1 MIRWVIMTESFEE
14 DLGKYTYIDLPQVKD
29 YLSISSNTQNARL
42 SNIIFY
48 ATGVIEHYIGQ
59 ELLANDYVE
68 IFDGGKS
75 SVFTSRLPLNNV
87 YQVTEFNGTEHQM
100 LNDPTTI
107 GTPVTMVTDEF
118 DFAFIGNGQLT
129 TRIKNFGVSSL
140 ELGTADYLSA
150 DSVPETI
157 KMYEGDFTIEMFVRI
172 DEATI
177 QDNVIFAINT
187 DASNYMKFSMS
198 NQYGLAFESNVAGI
212 STIVQGANTSI
223 ETQQF
228 NKRKW
233 AHVAISRKL
242 DDEKLYLHYNGN
254 TIADASYAESNLTFT
269 SNVQIGTTFKGY
281 IDELRV
287 MNKAMYSSN
296 FTPPTNRFRTDDDTV
311 LLVHFDGKQG
321 ATSVYDVHGAA
332 NDYSFSRDHGEIT
345 RESQAGTVK
354 GGIKRSYPSMTLSGP
369 ATFQGYPSGVR
380 VSYRAGYENNTV
392 PYDIQMATL
401 DFIKLLYKQDQDKKG
416 FTFEGESGDKYPLA
430 GSFPPHIKRILD
442 MYRIIM

>member
-1 MIRWVIMTESFEE
+1 MTESFEE

-107 GTPVTMVTDEF
+107 GTPVTTVTDEF

-223 ETQQF
+223 EAQQF

-392 PYDIQMATL
+392 PYDVQMATL

>member
-1 MIRWVIMTESFEE
+1 MTERFEE
-14 DLGKYTYIDLPQVKD
+14 DLGKYTYVDLAQVKD

-87 YQVTEFNGTEHQM
+87 YQITEFNGVEHQT
-100 LNDPTTI
+100 LNDCTTI
-107 GTPVTMVTDEF
+107 GTPVINVTDEF
-118 DFAFIGNGQLT
+118 SFNFIGNGQLT

-140 ELGTADYLSA
+140 ELGSSDYLLA
-150 DSVPETI
+150 ATVPETM
-157 KMYEGDFTIEMFVRI
+157 KMYEGDFTIETFVRI
-172 DEATI
+172 DEATL
-177 QDNVIFAINT
+177 QDNVVFAINT

-198 NQYGLAFESNVAGI
+198 NQYGLSFESNVAGV

-223 ETQQF
+223 ETQEF

-254 TIADASYAESNLTFT
+254 TIADASYAEANLTFS

-287 MNKAMYSSN
+287 TNKARYTAN
-296 FTPPTNRFRTDDDTV
+296 FTPPTNRFRPDDDTV
-311 LLVHFDGKQG
+311 LLIHFEGKQG
-321 ATSVYDVHGAA
+321 ARSVYDVHGAV
-332 NDYSFSRDHGEIT
+332 NDYTFSKDHGEII

-354 GGIKRSYPSMTLSGP
+354 GGIKRSYPSMTLQGP
-369 ATFQGYPSGVR
+369 AAFQGYPSGVR

-416 FTFEGESGDKYPLA
+416 FSFEGEAGDKYPLA

>member
-1 MIRWVIMTESFEE
+1 MTERFEE
-14 DLGKYTYIDLPQVKD
+14 DLGKYTYVNLAQVKD

-42 SNIIFY
+42 SNIISY
-48 ATGVIEHYIGQ
+48 ATGVIEHYIGH

-87 YQVTEFNGTEHQM
+87 YQVTEFNGVEHQV
-100 LNDPTTI
+100 LNDCTTI
-107 GTPVTMVTDEF
+107 GTPVTKITDQF
-118 DFAFIGNGQLT
+118 NFGFVGNGQLT

-140 ELGTADYLSA
+140 ELGTSDYLVA
-150 DSVPETI
+150 TTVPETM
-157 KMYEGDFTIEMFVRI
+157 KLYEGDFTIETFVRI
-172 DEATI
+172 DEATLRN
-177 QDNVIFAINT
+177 NVIFAINT
-187 DASNYMKFSMS
+187 DASNYLKFSMA
-198 NQYGLAFESNVAGI
+198 NQYGLSFESNI
-212 STIVQGANTSI
+212 SGVSTVVQGANTSI
-223 ETQQF
+223 EAQQF
-228 NKRKW
+228 TKRKW

-254 TIADASYAESNLTFT
+254 TIANASYSVSNLTFT
-269 SNVQIGTTFKGY
+269 SNVEIGTTFKGY

-287 MNKAMYSSN
+287 SNKARYTAN
-296 FTPPTNRFRTDDDTV
+296 FTPPTNRFRPDDDTV

-321 ATSVYDVHGAA
+321 AKNVYDVHGAVS
-332 NDYSFSRDHGEIT
+332 DYTFSRDHGEIL
-345 RESQAGTVK
+345 RENLAGSVK
-354 GGIKRSYPSMTLSGP
+354 GGIKRSYPSMTLSGQ
-369 ATFQGYPSGVR
+369 AAFQGYPSGVR
-380 VSYRAGYENNTV
+380 VSYRAGYENNAI

-430 GSFPPHIKRILD
+430 GSFPPHIRRILD

>member
-1 MIRWVIMTESFEE
+1 MTESFEE

-107 GTPVTMVTDEF
+107 GTPVTTVTDEF

-223 ETQQF
+223 EAQQF

-430 GSFPPHIKRILD
+430 GSFPPHIKRILE

>member
-1 MIRWVIMTESFEE
+1 MTESFEE

-107 GTPVTMVTDEF
+107 GTPVTTVTDEF
-118 DFAFIGNGQLT
+118 NFAFIGNGQLT

-140 ELGTADYLSA
+140 ELGTADYLLA

-392 PYDIQMATL
+392 PYDVQMATL

>member
-1 MIRWVIMTESFEE
+1 MTESFEE

-223 ETQQF
+223 EAQQF

-392 PYDIQMATL
+392 PYDVQMATL

>member
-1 MIRWVIMTESFEE
+1 MTESFEE

-107 GTPVTMVTDEF
+107 GTPVTTVTDEF

-140 ELGTADYLSA
+140 ELGTADYLLA

-223 ETQQF
+223 EAQQF

>member
-1 MIRWVIMTESFEE
+1 MTESFEE

-107 GTPVTMVTDEF
+107 GTPVTTVTDEF

>member
-1 MIRWVIMTESFEE
+1 MTEKFEE
-14 DLGKYTYIDLPQVKD
+14 DLGKYTYVNLAQVKD

-42 SNIIFY
+42 SNIISY
-48 ATGVIEHYIGQ
+48 ATGVIEHYIGH

-87 YQVTEFNGTEHQM
+87 YQVTEFNGIEHQM
-100 LNDPTTI
+100 LNDCTTI
-107 GTPVTMVTDEF
+107 GTPVNKITDQF
-118 DFAFIGNGQLT
+118 SFGFVGNGQLT

-140 ELGTADYLSA
+140 DLGTSDYLVA
-150 DSVPETI
+150 TTVPETM
-157 KMYEGDFTIEMFVRI
+157 KMYEGDFTIEAFVRI

-177 QDNVIFAINT
+177 QNNVIFAINT
-187 DASNYMKFSMS
+187 DASNYMKFSMA
-198 NQYGLAFESNVAGI
+198 NQYGLAFESNI
-212 STIVQGANTSI
+212 SGAATVVRGANTSI
-223 ETQQF
+223 EAQQF
-228 NKRKW
+228 TKRKW

-254 TIADASYAESNLTFT
+254 TIANASYSVSNLTFT
-269 SNVQIGTTFKGY
+269 SNVEIGTTFKGY

-287 MNKAMYSSN
+287 SNKARYTAN
-296 FTPPTNRFRTDDDTV
+296 FTPPTNRFRPDDDTV
-311 LLVHFDGKQG
+311 LLLHFDGKQG
-321 ATSVYDVHGAA
+321 AKNVYDVHGAVS
-332 NDYSFSRDHGEIT
+332 DYTFSRDHGEIM
-345 RESQAGTVK
+345 RENLAGSVK
-354 GGIKRSYPSMTLSGP
+354 GGIKRNYPAMTLAGP
-369 ATFQGYPSGVR
+369 AAFQGYPSGVR

-392 PYDIQMATL
+392 PLDIQMATL

-430 GSFPPHIKRILD
+430 GSFPPHIRRILD

>member
-1 MIRWVIMTESFEE
+1 MTESFEE

-107 GTPVTMVTDEF
+107 GTPVTTVTDEF

-223 ETQQF
+223 EAQQF

>member
-1 MIRWVIMTESFEE
+1 MTESFEE

-107 GTPVTMVTDEF
+107 GTPVTTVTDEF

-140 ELGTADYLSA
+140 ELGTADYLLA

-223 ETQQF
+223 EAQQF

-380 VSYRAGYENNTV
+380 VSHRAGYENNTV

>member
-1 MIRWVIMTESFEE
+1 MTESFEE

-107 GTPVTMVTDEF
+107 GTPVTTVTDEF

-140 ELGTADYLSA
+140 ELGTADYLLA

-392 PYDIQMATL
+392 PYDVQMATL

>member
-1 MIRWVIMTESFEE
+1 MTESFEE

-107 GTPVTMVTDEF
+107 GTPVTTVTDEF

-254 TIADASYAESNLTFT
+254 TIADASYTESNLTFT